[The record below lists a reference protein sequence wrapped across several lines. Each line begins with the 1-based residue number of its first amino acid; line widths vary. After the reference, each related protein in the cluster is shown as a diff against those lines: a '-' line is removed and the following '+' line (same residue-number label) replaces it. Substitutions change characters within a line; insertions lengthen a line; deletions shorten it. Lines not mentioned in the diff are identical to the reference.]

1 MDNPAPNSVISTVAA
16 IDNAG
21 QYPFWGGHNACQG
34 DVFQRLHKSARQVST
49 LVDFGVCIYSFA

>member
-21 QYPFWGGHNACQG
+21 QYPFWGVTTRVKVMSFNAYTKVQG
-34 DVFQRLHKSARQVST
+34 KYLLESDYCVS
-49 LVDFGVCIYSFA
+49 V